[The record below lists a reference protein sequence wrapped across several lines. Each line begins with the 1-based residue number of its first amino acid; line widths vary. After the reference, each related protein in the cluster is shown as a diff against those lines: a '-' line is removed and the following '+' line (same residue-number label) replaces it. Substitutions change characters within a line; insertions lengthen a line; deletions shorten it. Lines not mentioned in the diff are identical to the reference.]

1 MFRSCRSI
9 SVCMVYMPDGF
20 WFRFPDV
27 RLMKLG
33 LLQPANQRRAVAT
46 MKDLRDRR
54 CIVIKRFMI
63 SLSVNLA

>member
-1 MFRSCRSI
+1 
-9 SVCMVYMPDGF
+9 MPDGF

-27 RLMKLG
+27 RFMKLG
-33 LLQPANQRRAVAT
+33 LLQPANQKRAVAT
-46 MKDLRDRR
+46 MKDLRNKR

>member
-1 MFRSCRSI
+1 
-9 SVCMVYMPDGF
+9 MPDGF

-27 RLMKLG
+27 RFMKLG
-33 LLQPANQRRAVAT
+33 LLHPAKQRRAVAT